1 MMQFKPV
8 HSALILALL
17 AAPVLSG
24 CHRDLNLTE
33 QQRIQRAKDY
43 ESKGNLQASVIEL
56 KNALQKN
63 PDSSQARWLLGL
75 IYLKQK
81 QGSEAETQ
89 LNRAV
94 KLGINPESVRIPLA
108 RAWLLKGDFDQVL
121 AKLQPTGKETSPVL
135 AQILEIRGNALLG
148 LGKGAESCP
157 LFEQAIQ
164 ADNTY
169 VPAFLGRSKC
179 EYSSGHAAQA
189 LATAQKATTLDPSQ
203 LDSWYLLGDLYR
215 AMNQPQQALTAYNHA
230 LKIKPD
236 DFIALSSRAMTL
248 LSLNRT
254 DEAAKDIASLN
265 RIRPHALMTLYLQA
279 YLDYHQGKFSTAADL
294 LQQVLRTDPNN
305 LQAQLLFGTV
315 NYALRND
322 EIALN
327 SFNKVLA
334 VVDLPE
340 ARLLLAATQLR
351 MGSSHEALKT
361 LNPLLEHGNNAKA
374 FLLAGQIDLNQGD
387 YAKAL
392 AYLNQASKIDPKD
405 SVIRTT
411 LANNQLLTGNQQGI
425 SGLESVIT
433 DNPQDTQAYLLLAA
447 AQASKTDYNKA
458 LTTLQKM
465 SAAQPKNPLPDLLMG
480 RIYLLQNNPA
490 SARLAFEHS
499 LKIDAAFLPA
509 AGALADLDIAQK
521 HPGQA
526 RQRYQSIL
534 AKSPDN
540 LGAMLGQARVDLTIG
555 DQNNYITDLKNAI
568 QKHPNAHEP
577 VIALTSFYIQ
587 KTHQPQLA
595 LQIAQKANQAY
606 PEDPGFLDN
615 LGQALLA
622 VGDKKKALDTYTQL
636 TALQPNAPVAWYRLA
651 WAQRV
656 VGDLKGSQQSL
667 QNALRIAPNYVD
679 ARVALAG
686 VDIAM
691 GASDS
696 ALKES
701 RNIQLA
707 YPQSPVGYNLE
718 AELYG
723 RLKKPEQSLLAL
735 AKALQMAPSRDTAA
749 TYHLALLRA
758 GKTAKAEQ
766 IAQAWLKGH
775 ADDVAFRMY
784 LASSYF
790 TRQQNAQ
797 AIAQYRQILKV
808 MPDNVLALNNIA
820 AVLQQQNDPSAFSYA
835 QRAFAL
841 QPDNPVVADTYGWSL
856 LQQGQIAAALP
867 PLNLAA
873 KALPQSLT
881 VQYHLAVAWV
891 KSGELAKAKTLLQKI
906 LSAKQP
912 FSERDEAIALQKKI
926 ANTGNSVSR

>member
-1 MMQFKPV
+1 MQFKPV

-17 AAPVLSG
+17 AAPILTA
-24 CHRDLNLTE
+24 CNRDLNLTE
-33 QQRIQRAKDY
+33 QQSIQRAKDF
-43 ESKGNLQASVIEL
+43 ESKGNLPASIIEL

-63 PDSSQARWLLGL
+63 PDSAQARWLLGL

-94 KLGINPESVRIPLA
+94 KLGINPDSVRIPLA

-148 LGKGAESCP
+148 LGKGEESCP
-157 LFEQAIQ
+157 VFEQAIK

-169 VPAFLGRSKC
+169 VPAYLGQSKC
-179 EYSSGHAAQA
+179 EYSSGQATQA
-189 LATAQKATTLDPSQ
+189 LITAQKATTLDPSL

-215 AMNQPQQALTAYNHA
+215 AMNQPQEALTAYNQA

-236 DFIALSSRAMTL
+236 DFMALSSRAVTL

-254 DEAAKDIASLN
+254 DEAAKDIASLTK
-265 RIRPHALMTLYLQA
+265 IRPHAMMTLYLQA
-279 YLDYHQGKFSTAADL
+279 YLDYHQGKYNAAADL

-315 NYALRND
+315 NYASGND

-351 MGSSHEALKT
+351 MGSSHEALTT
-361 LNPLLEHGNNAKA
+361 LNPLLEQGNNAKA
-374 FLLAGQIDLNQGD
+374 FLLAGQIVLNQGD
-387 YAKAL
+387 YTKAL
-392 AYLNQASKIDPKD
+392 AYMNQASKIDPKD
-405 SVIRTT
+405 TVIRTT
-411 LANNQLLTGNQQGI
+411 LANSQLLTGNQQGI

-447 AQASKTDYNKA
+447 AQASKADFNKA
-458 LTTLQKM
+458 LATLHKM
-465 SAAQPKNPLPDLLMG
+465 SAAQPKNPLPDLLTG

-521 HPGQA
+521 HPEQA
-526 RQRYQSIL
+526 RQRYQGIL
-534 AKSPDN
+534 AKFPDN
-540 LGAMLGQARVDLTIG
+540 LGAMLGQARVDLAID

-577 VIALTSFYIQ
+577 VIALTRFYIQ

-615 LGQALLA
+615 LGHALLA

-667 QNALRIAPNYVD
+667 QNALRISPNYVD

-686 VDIAM
+686 VDIAS
-691 GASDS
+691 GQNED
-696 ALKES
+696 ALQES
-701 RNIQLA
+701 QNIQRA
-707 YPQSPVGYNLE
+707 YPQSAAGYNLE
-718 AELYG
+718 AELYA
-723 RLKKPEQSLLAL
+723 RLKKPEQSLQAL
-735 AKALQMAPSRDTAA
+735 ATAFQKAPSRETAA
-749 TYHLALLRA
+749 TYHLALVRA
-758 GKTAKAEQ
+758 GESAKAEQ
-766 IAQAWLKGH
+766 VSQKWLTGH
-775 ADDVAFRMY
+775 ADDIAFRMY
-784 LASSYF
+784 MASSYF
-790 TRQQNAQ
+790 TQHQNAQ
-797 AIAQYRQILKV
+797 AVLQYRKILQFS
-808 MPDNVLALNNIA
+808 PDNVLALNNIA
-820 AVLQQQNDPSAFSYA
+820 GLLQLQNDPSAYIYA
-835 QRAFAL
+835 KQAYAL
-841 QPDNPVVADTYGWSL
+841 QPANPIVDDTYGWAL
-856 LQQGQIAAALP
+856 LQQGKLAEALP

-873 KALPQSLT
+873 KALPQSST
-881 VQYHLAVAWV
+881 VQYHLAVALV
-891 KSGELAKAKTLLQKI
+891 KTGELAKAKVLLQKI
-906 LSAKQP
+906 VSDKQQ
-912 FSERDEAIALQKKI
+912 FSERSDAVALLNKI
-926 ANTGNSVSR
+926 ADTQ